1 MNFEINSWFYVFFGY
16 LIADVFRGIIK
27 RIELSNTEKDKK
39 IKDLQE
45 ALKVWITLADEIRP
59 DLEINKEKE
68 LKKYFKENKW
78 PEQAI
83 K

>member
-16 LIADVFRGIIK
+16 LIADVFRGIVK

-68 LKKYFKENKW
+68 LKKYFKENK
-78 PEQAI
+78 
-83 K
+83 

>member
-68 LKKYFKENKW
+68 LKKYFKENK
-78 PEQAI
+78 
-83 K
+83 

>member
-1 MNFEINSWFYVFFGY
+1 MNFEINSWFYVFLGY
-16 LIADVFRGIIK
+16 LIADVFCGIFK
-27 RIELSNTEKDKK
+27 RINLSNTEKDKK

-68 LKKYFKENKW
+68 LKKYFKENK
-78 PEQAI
+78 
-83 K
+83 

>member
-1 MNFEINSWFYVFFGY
+1 MNFEINSWFYVFLGY
-16 LIADVFRGIIK
+16 LIADVFRGIVK

-68 LKKYFKENKW
+68 LKKYFKENK
-78 PEQAI
+78 
-83 K
+83 